1 MSDHIRLHKGL
12 NIPLAGDAQ
21 TQISKRI
28 SPDKIAIKPTDFK
41 ALNAKLLVK
50 EGDLVKAGTPIFT
63 DKSRPYINYCS
74 PVSGKVSEIFR
85 GEKRKLLEI
94 RIDADETIE
103 YLQLTTPNFRT
114 ATKQELIETLL
125 ESGLWAAFRQRPY
138 GIAPDRD
145 IEPKAI
151 FISGFDSSPLAPDLD
166 FALKADI
173 EQIQIGVDILSKLT
187 AGGVHIGL
195 HATNFASSPFHRLG
209 KVITHTFDGVHP
221 AGNVGVQ
228 IHHVSPVNK
237 GEVVWTLDMYTVAAI
252 GRLFTKGIYDVKKLI
267 AVTGPRAHKPSYIEC
282 IPGINFS
289 SISEYVN
296 IKGDKNAKE
305 QPLPIRYI
313 SGNVLTGDNVGKDGY
328 LGFFHNQITLI
339 NEGNYHEMFGWI
351 KPFRMKKFSI
361 SRSYFSWLFPKKR
374 YSLDTNLNG
383 GERAF
388 VMTGVY
394 EKVLPMD
401 IYPLYLFKA
410 ILAEDIDKMEALGI
424 YEVVEEDFALCEF
437 VCPSKTEIQ
446 EIISKG
452 INLMI
457 KEMS

>member
-1 MSDHIRLHKGL
+1 MSDHIRLRKGL
-12 NIPLAGDAQ
+12 NIPLEGDAQ
-21 TQISKRI
+21 THITKRI
-28 SPDKIAIKPTDFK
+28 SPDKIALKPTDFK

-74 PVSGKVSEIFR
+74 PVSGKVTEIFR

-94 RIDADETIE
+94 RIDADQNTE
-103 YLQLTTPNFRT
+103 YLQITTPNFRT
-114 ATKQELIETLL
+114 ASKQELIDTLL
-125 ESGLWAAFRQRPY
+125 ESGLWATIKQRPY
-138 GIAPDRD
+138 GTAPDKD
-145 IEPKAI
+145 VEPKAI

-187 AGGVHIGL
+187 TGGVHIGL
-195 HATNFASSPFHRLG
+195 HASNFASSPFHRLE

-228 IHHVSPVNK
+228 IHHISPINK
-237 GEVVWTLDMYTVAAI
+237 GEVVWTLDMYAVAAI
-252 GRLFTKGIYDVKKLI
+252 GRLFKNGVYDVKKVI

-289 SISEYVN
+289 QISEYIN
-296 IKGDKNAKE
+296 LKGDRNLKE
-305 QPLPIRYI
+305 ESLPVRYI
-313 SGNVLTGDNVGKDGY
+313 SGNVLTGDDVGKDGY

-339 NEGNYHEMFGWI
+339 SEGKYHEMFGWI
-351 KPFRMKKFSI
+351 KPFRIKKFSL
-361 SRSYFSWLFPKKR
+361 SRSYFSWLMPKKR

-410 ILAEDIDKMEALGI
+410 ILAGDIDKMEALGI
-424 YEVVEEDFALCEF
+424 YEIIEEDVALCEF

-446 EIISKG
+446 EIVSKG

>member
-1 MSDHIRLHKGL
+1 MSDHIRLRKGL
-12 NIPLAGDAQ
+12 SIPLEGEAQ
-21 TQISKRI
+21 THITKRI

-50 EGDLVKAGTPIFT
+50 EGDLVKAGSPIFT
-63 DKSRPYINYCS
+63 DKTRPYINYCS
-74 PVSGKVSEIFR
+74 PVSGKVSEIYR

-94 RIDADETIE
+94 RIDADQTID
-103 YLQLTTPNFRT
+103 YLQITTPNFRT
-114 ATKQELIETLL
+114 ATKQELIDTLL
-125 ESGLWAAFRQRPY
+125 ESGLWAAIRQRPY
-138 GIAPDRD
+138 GIAPNKD
-145 IEPKAI
+145 IDPKAI
-151 FISGFDSSPLAPDLD
+151 FISGFDSAPLAPDLD
-166 FALKADI
+166 YALKADI
-173 EQIQIGVDILSKLT
+173 DQIQIGVDILSKLT

-195 HATNFASSPFHRLG
+195 HATNFASSPFHRLE

-252 GRLFTKGIYDVKKLI
+252 GRLFTKGIYDVKKVI

-282 IPGINFS
+282 VPGINIS
-289 SISEYVN
+289 AISEYVN
-296 IKGDKNAKE
+296 LKGDKNTNE
-305 QPLPIRYI
+305 HPLSVRYI

-339 NEGNYHEMFGWI
+339 NEGNYHEMLGWI

-361 SRSYFSWLFPKKR
+361 SRSYFSWLFPGKR

-410 ILAEDIDKMEALGI
+410 ILAEDIDKMEAMGI
-424 YEVVEEDFALCEF
+424 YEVVEDDFALCEF
-437 VCPSKTEIQ
+437 VCPSKTDIQ